1 MELMDISLK
10 MEMYASSF
18 LRHFYLRTNKKI
30 ETFSF
35 TSHKLQENILHSF
48 NRNMYSKNTHA
59 SNLIKEYNK
68 ILEKNVKYL

>member
-10 MEMYASSF
+10 NGDVNDLIDKLNLLDMKS
-18 LRHFYLRTNKKI
+18 K
-30 ETFSF
+30 
-35 TSHKLQENILHSF
+35 KLQENILHSF

-68 ILEKNVKYL
+68 ILEKYFHIFHMKKN